1 MDHAQSVISPTSLL
15 ISWVP
20 QLPFALPTFNEA
32 LVDYQREPFGP
43 LHRSP
48 QPSLRGPNGSTPIM
62 RSGSVQCAGSDA
74 SATEA
79 ASLADVEPSLPH
91 NFLAALRE
99 AKSRYFAEDVPPPRH
114 PIGLGL
120 PSHPRR
126 ASDSHYRHVSEVS
139 SHGGGDKDDHW
150 LNWRERME
158 EELAEAEALDADE
171 VEGDGS

>member
-1 MDHAQSVISPTSLL
+1 MQS
-15 ISWVP
+15 
-20 QLPFALPTFNEA
+20 
-32 LVDYQREPFGP
+32 
-43 LHRSP
+43 
-48 QPSLRGPNGSTPIM
+48 
-62 RSGSVQCAGSDA
+62 AGSDA
-74 SATEA
+74 SASAAE
-79 ASLADVEPSLPH
+79 ASLADFEPSLPH

-120 PSHPRR
+120 PSHARR

-158 EELAEAEALDADE
+158 EELAEAEAMDADGMD
-171 VEGDGS
+171 GDGL